1 MAVSRCSGIPAK
13 VMTGPAEQEKMLKE
27 TNVSLLSLVVPF
39 LNERDTVQQFAA
51 FGAKLKAEI
60 KQRHQLDLEIVLVD
74 DGSRDDSIERY
85 SAALEGDWRIVEL
98 SRNFGKEIALF
109 AGIEESRGDYV
120 MMVDADLQHP
130 YDVCLE
136 MIDALMADP
145 QLDVV
150 YTIRDDRRDESMRK
164 AVLGEMFYWLIN
176 ARQRFN
182 IPPNAGDF
190 RIMRR
195 SAVEALLKVRD
206 KRRFNKGLY
215 AWLGFRQK
223 AIHYIPD
230 ERVAGATNWSNLAL
244 LTLSLEGI
252 TSFTAIP
259 LRLAS
264 IFGLLVGLG
273 GIIYGLHIIVT
284 ALLYGADV
292 PGYPSLMSAI
302 TVLGGFNLALLGL
315 LGEYIWVAV
324 GEVKDRPLYL
334 VRRLHH
340 SDKKENNG

>member
-1 MAVSRCSGIPAK
+1 M
-13 VMTGPAEQEKMLKE
+13 
-27 TNVSLLSLVVPF
+27 SLVVPF

-51 FGAKLKAEI
+51 FGEKLRAEI

-85 SAALEGDWRIVEL
+85 KETLTGAWRIVEL

-109 AGIEESRGDYV
+109 AGIEESRGDFV

-136 MIDALMADP
+136 MIDALMTDP

-164 AVLGEMFYWLIN
+164 AVLGDMFYWLIN

-182 IPPNAGDF
+182 IPANAGDF

-195 SAVEALLKVRD
+195 TAVDALLKVRD

-230 ERVAGATNWSNLAL
+230 QRVAGATKWSKLAL

-259 LRLAS
+259 LRLVS
-264 IFGLLVGLG
+264 IMGLLVGLG
-273 GIIYGLHIIVT
+273 GVAYGAHIIVM
-284 ALLYGADV
+284 ALIYGTDV
-292 PGYPSLMSAI
+292 PGYPSLMSAV

-334 VRRLHH
+334 VRRLHQ
-340 SDKKENNG
+340 SEKKENNG

>member
-1 MAVSRCSGIPAK
+1 M
-13 VMTGPAEQEKMLKE
+13 
-27 TNVSLLSLVVPF
+27 SLLSLVVPF
-39 LNERDTVQQFAA
+39 LNERDTVHQFAA
-51 FGAKLKAEI
+51 FVAKLKAEVR
-60 KQRHQLDLEIVLVD
+60 QRHNLDLEVVLVD
-74 DGSRDDSIERY
+74 DGSQDDSIERY
-85 SAALEGDWRIVEL
+85 KTALEGDWRIVEL

-109 AGIEESRGDYV
+109 AGIEESRGDFV

-130 YDVCLE
+130 YHVCLD
-136 MIDALMADP
+136 MIDALMADA

-150 YTIRDDRRDESMRK
+150 YTIRDDRKDESMRK
-164 AVLGEMFYWLIN
+164 AVLGELFYWLIN
-176 ARQRFN
+176 ARQRFT
-182 IPPNAGDF
+182 IPANAGDF

-195 SAVEALLKVRD
+195 AAVDALLKVRD

-223 AIHYIPD
+223 AIHYVPD
-230 ERVAGATNWSNLAL
+230 ERVAGATKWSKLAL

-259 LRLAS
+259 LRLVS
-264 IFGLLVGLG
+264 IMGLLVGLG
-273 GIIYGLHIIVT
+273 GMAYGVNIIVT

-292 PGYPSLMSAI
+292 PGYPSLMSAV

-340 SDKKENNG
+340 SDKNENNG

>member
-1 MAVSRCSGIPAK
+1 MF
-13 VMTGPAEQEKMLKE
+13 KE
-27 TNVSLLSLVVPF
+27 ATVPLLSLVVPF

-51 FGAKLKAEI
+51 FAARLRAEI
-60 KQRHQLDLEIVLVD
+60 KARHQLDLEVVLVD

-85 SAALEGDWRIVEL
+85 KAALDGEWRIVEL

-109 AGIEESRGDYV
+109 AGIEESRGDFV

-130 YDVCLE
+130 YGVCLE
-136 MIDALMADP
+136 MIDALMADT

-164 AVLGEMFYWLIN
+164 AVLGDLFYWLIN

-182 IPPNAGDF
+182 IPANAGDF

-195 SAVEALLKVRD
+195 AAVDALLKVRD

-223 AIHYIPD
+223 AIHYVPD
-230 ERVAGATNWSNLAL
+230 ERVAGATKWSKLAL

-259 LRLAS
+259 LRIVS
-264 IFGLLVGLG
+264 ILGLIVGLG
-273 GIIYGLHIIVT
+273 GVAYGAHIILM
-284 ALLYGADV
+284 ALIYGADV
-292 PGYPSLMSAI
+292 PGYPSLMSAV

-334 VRRLHH
+334 VRRLHQ

>member
-1 MAVSRCSGIPAK
+1 MF
-13 VMTGPAEQEKMLKE
+13 KE
-27 TNVSLLSLVVPF
+27 TTVPLLSLVVPF

-51 FGAKLKAEI
+51 FADRLRAEI
-60 KQRHQLDLEIVLVD
+60 KTRHQLDLEVVLVD

-85 SAALEGDWRIVEL
+85 KAALDGEWRIVEL

-109 AGIEESRGDYV
+109 AGIEESRGDFV

-136 MIDALMADP
+136 MIDALMADE

-164 AVLGEMFYWLIN
+164 AVLGDLFYWLIN

-182 IPPNAGDF
+182 IPANAGDF

-195 SAVEALLKVRD
+195 TAVDALLKVRD

-230 ERVAGATNWSNLAL
+230 ERVAGATKWSKLAL

-259 LRLAS
+259 LRIVS
-264 IFGLLVGLG
+264 ILGLIVGLG
-273 GIIYGLHIIVT
+273 GVAYGAHIILM
-284 ALLYGADV
+284 ALIYGADV
-292 PGYPSLMSAI
+292 PGYPSLMSAV

-334 VRRLHH
+334 VRRLHQ
-340 SDKKENNG
+340 SEKKENNG

>member
-1 MAVSRCSGIPAK
+1 MNVK
-13 VMTGPAEQEKMLKE
+13 EK
-27 TNVSLLSLVVPF
+27 TVPLLSLVVPF

-51 FGAKLKAEI
+51 FGEKLRAEI

-85 SAALEGDWRIVEL
+85 KETLTGAWRIVEL

-109 AGIEESRGDYV
+109 AGIEESRGDFV

-130 YDVCLE
+130 YDVCLQ
-136 MIDALMADP
+136 MIDELMADP

-164 AVLGEMFYWLIN
+164 AVLGDLFYWLIN

-182 IPPNAGDF
+182 IPANAGDF

-195 SAVEALLKVRD
+195 TAVDALLKVRD

-230 ERVAGATNWSNLAL
+230 QRVAGATKWSKLAL

-259 LRLAS
+259 LRLVS
-264 IFGLLVGLG
+264 IMGLLVGLG
-273 GIIYGLHIIVT
+273 GVAYGAHIIVM
-284 ALLYGADV
+284 ALIYGTDV
-292 PGYPSLMSAI
+292 PGYPSLMSAV

-334 VRRLHH
+334 VRRLHQ
-340 SDKKENNG
+340 SEKKENNG